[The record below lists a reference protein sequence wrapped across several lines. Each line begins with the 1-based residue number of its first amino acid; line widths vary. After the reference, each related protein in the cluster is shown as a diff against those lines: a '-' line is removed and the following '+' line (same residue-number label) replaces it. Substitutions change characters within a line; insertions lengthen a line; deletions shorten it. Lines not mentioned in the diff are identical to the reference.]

1 MAFSV
6 QRARSGADYT
16 NVFKVVDF
24 QRHFVGRASRMTQS
38 DLRPRVS
45 GLEPTTR
52 KASALVRS
60 FFDEP
65 GGGKAELLAS
75 HDKNSI
81 PVDRGW

>member
-1 MAFSV
+1 MSFSL
-6 QRARSGADYT
+6 QI
-16 NVFKVVDF
+16 FKGIC
-24 QRHFVGRASRMTQS
+24 VGRASRLTES
-38 DLRPRVS
+38 DLRPRAS

-52 KASALVRS
+52 KARALIRS

-65 GGGKAELLAS
+65 GGGKTELLAL